1 MNDRSDFCNE
11 LAQLN
16 LSHVDRA
23 VALLWYYRQSGEF
36 EDRTAAELASDLH
49 NEDFPRPRVSRLDT
63 ALAASRFTVRG
74 ARAKSFKLDLR
85 RVVELDEKCGNLLKI
100 KKIAISDA
108 VIPYEWVSGT
118 RGYLEKLV
126 RQINGCYEY
135 RFYDGCAVMCR
146 RLMESLII
154 ETYVS
159 QNRVG
164 EVQKDGIFVP
174 LDTLIK
180 HVCADTAITLARNSL
195 RDMTA
200 VKNLGDI
207 AAHDRNYI
215 THKSDIDDLKTR
227 YRRVISELLAS
238 AKIVK

>member
-1 MNDRSDFCNE
+1 MVSRSEFCE
-11 LAQLN
+11 HLAELN
-16 LSHVDRA
+16 LSHLARA
-23 VALLWYYRQSGEF
+23 VALLWYYRQIGEF
-36 EDRTAAELASDLH
+36 EDRTAVELATDLH
-49 NEDFPRPRVSRLDT
+49 DEAFPKPKVTRLDRD
-63 ALAASRFTVRG
+63 LAASRFTVRST
-74 ARAKSFKLDLR
+74 RAKSYKLDLR
-85 RVVELDEKCGNLLKI
+85 RIAELDEKYGDLLKI
-100 KKIAISDA
+100 KKVAISDA
-108 VIPYEWVSGT
+108 VIPYEWVLGT

-135 RFYDGCAVMCR
+135 GFYDGCAVMCR
-146 RLMESLII
+146 RFMESLII
-154 ETYVS
+154 ETYIS
-159 QNRVG
+159 QNRA
-164 EVQKDGIFVP
+164 EEIQKDGIFVP

-180 HVCADTAITLARNSL
+180 HVCTDTAITLARNSL

-227 YRRVISELLAS
+227 YRRVINELLAS